1 YINQM
6 ENRLKEKDKITND
19 QYAREYESHYLNKNA
34 FLDIE
39 VEFQI
44 MQALYA
50 SITLDD
56 YTSRLPRWFSSKN
69 NVMIVQGPESEEIN
83 HLSEA
88 EAVAIIGDVEA
99 MEITPYEDVEV
110 ATSLISEEL
119 ALGTVVSEKLI
130 PELDAEEW
138 ILSNGAKVVYRFAD
152 YEKDNIEFK
161 AYSKGGSS
169 LYGDELVPSM
179 SMLPSLIPFYGV
191 ADYDQMTLQK
201 MLTGKT
207 VTLDIQLNDL
217 SEGLSG
223 SSSPKDFE
231 TLMQLIYLR
240 FTLPRFDVEAH
251 QAIIGRY
258 LAFVE
263 NMNKNPQKIM
273 NDSLTQILTN
283 YHPRTRVMDTEFIN
297 EVDLEQVKEVYTERF
312 SDASDF
318 TFYFVGNISKEEL
331 LPFVE
336 KYLATL
342 PSKQSNESW
351 VDLNID
357 EPKGKVTKEIKLSLS
372 VPKSTVFLVFN
383 KEMEYTAENKVL
395 LSMLQGILD
404 LRFTESIREEE
415 GGTYGVRTS
424 ASISHFPDEKA
435 TLLIMFDTDPL
446 KADHLKGL
454 VYKELENLIKNGPE
468 QKDLSKTIE
477 NMLKDR
483 VENREHNSYWMG
495 TLHNYYVQGY
505 NFNNP
510 ANFEDIVKS
519 ATTKDIKQLMK
530 KLYKGANVVDLV
542 FSPEE
547 LPVEE

>member
-1 YINQM
+1 
-6 ENRLKEKDKITND
+6 
-19 QYAREYESHYLNKNA
+19 
-34 FLDIE
+34 
-39 VEFQI
+39 
-44 MQALYA
+44 
-50 SITLDD
+50 
-56 YTSRLPRWFSSKN
+56 
-69 NVMIVQGPESEEIN
+69 
-83 HLSEA
+83 
-88 EAVAIIGDVEA
+88 
-99 MEITPYEDVEV
+99 
-110 ATSLISEEL
+110 
-119 ALGTVVSEKLI
+119 
-130 PELDAEEW
+130 
-138 ILSNGAKVVYRFAD
+138 
-152 YEKDNIEFK
+152 
-161 AYSKGGSS
+161 
-169 LYGDELVPSM
+169 
-179 SMLPSLIPFYGV
+179 
-191 ADYDQMTLQK
+191 
-201 MLTGKT
+201 
-207 VTLDIQLNDL
+207 
-217 SEGLSG
+217 
-223 SSSPKDFE
+223 
-231 TLMQLIYLR
+231 MQLIYLR